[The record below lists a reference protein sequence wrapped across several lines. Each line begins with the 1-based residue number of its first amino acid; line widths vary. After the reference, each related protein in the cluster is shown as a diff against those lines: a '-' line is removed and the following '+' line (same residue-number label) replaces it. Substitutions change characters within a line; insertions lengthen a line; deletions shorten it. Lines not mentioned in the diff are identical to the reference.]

1 MQWQCDCDHVKLRCD
16 VTTARNVATSAR
28 WQHARTVTS
37 HTYLHIS
44 TSSLGKHI
52 HRFHVLSPCLFG
64 IGWVFWTLLKYIT
77 YTKGDKDLLNIWKCF
92 IIEQNHRREG
102 RGKTEMKRLHNNH
115 QKIIARDLA
124 QVWRWD
130 SVLHLTPGITDGD
143 HPIKIRSNLLNEGGW
158 RTAACLHSISCNN
171 YTPSGDWMSLVT
183 FVLWFI
189 HSKH

>member
-1 MQWQCDCDHVKLRCD
+1 MWSCD
-16 VTTARNVATSAR
+16 VM
-28 WQHARTVTS
+28 WPQHAMSPPAQGDNMPALSQAT

-52 HRFHVLSPCLFG
+52 HRFHVLPPCLFG
-64 IGWVFWTLLKYIT
+64 ISWVFWTLLKYIT
-77 YTKGDKDLLNIWKCF
+77 YTKGDNKYLFKIWMF
-92 IIEQNHRREG
+92 YP
-102 RGKTEMKRLHNNH
+102 RGKSRRRGKREDKMKRLHNNH
-115 QKIIARDLA
+115 QKIIAQDLP
-124 QVWRWD
+124 QTWKWD

-183 FVLWFI
+183 FV
-189 HSKH
+189 